1 MNLNYAIKFVTIYA
15 QIPLDSSR
23 PTWHHSTRLT
33 CRVYAFWL
41 SSLSN
46 STARHSRH
54 DELNWFDTQLS
65 LLYNLYKVRICTLF
79 TNLLELY
86 IYLIHVIWGNRICVC
101 KSMKTTTLVQ
111 ASTKACSSPAML
123 EQHGSHARLDSLDT
137 SNVSRHDEPSGIWAR
152 LRPTY
157 KLKQRS
163 LMKQEVYPVQC
174 VKNVHCTDARD
185 FFCRFVTY

>member
-101 KSMKTTTLVQ
+101 KSIKRLHLYRQALKLVRRLPCWNSTAHTLI
-111 ASTKACSSPAML
+111 STRSTHQTCWDMTIQVEFGPAYTPRT
-123 EQHGSHARLDSLDT
+123 QT
-137 SNVSRHDEPSGIWAR
+137 
-152 LRPTY
+152 
-157 KLKQRS
+157 
-163 LMKQEVYPVQC
+163 
-174 VKNVHCTDARD
+174 
-185 FFCRFVTY
+185 